1 MGIRIP
7 GRAVGLVA
15 ALLAA
20 GALGWFGSAVLSPSS
35 APAHNSDR
43 ADSDAYF
50 AGLLAGEAQGRQE
63 GRALQEGTA
72 LPNNSRHAVSDAF
85 NAGYAAGANDAFAG
99 YDGGWTMSVPYVVTL
114 NEGAGKIV
122 YRIDSRTPVKPGVNY
137 YLCANG
143 HDICQEH
150 RR

>member
-1 MGIRIP
+1 MVGMRIRIP

-20 GALGWFGSAVLSPSS
+20 GAIGWFGSEALSASS
-35 APAHNSDR
+35 ESTSDR
-43 ADSDAYF
+43 TDSDAYF

-63 GRALQEGTA
+63 GRALQEGIA
-72 LPNNSRHAVSDAF
+72 LPKNARHAVSDAF
-85 NAGYAAGANDAFAG
+85 DAGYAAGANDAFAG
-99 YDGGWTMSVPYVVTL
+99 YDGGWTLSVPYVVTL
-114 NEGAGKIV
+114 TEGAGKIV
-122 YRIDSRTPVKPGVNY
+122 YRIESRTPVKAGMNY

-143 HDICQEH
+143 RDICQE